1 LQESSEGPSEGHA
14 PEPPPAAMAPFPAH
28 MVAAAAGG
36 GISAAQLAAV
46 AAAVGFDTVGFD
58 DNESHWSDDD
68 SEAAADS
75 DDVEGVFRVCDAGLE
90 GFRHGDA
97 FAFFISD
104 DAVFNSLS
112 GGDYDVFLDKDSL
125 VSLGIAR
132 ECGIVRADLDL
143 DLNVNKKMDPK
154 LFHAAAL
161 VLDAPLRHDCLFTSP
176 WFDTCCK
183 LLAMLIRFSQF
194 RESLCQCKYVQAA
207 ALGRRYLLHC
217 ASERDASADDAARS
231 VFRIL
236 QALVEDVPGFCVA
249 EEMNEDDQPKAFR
262 ALNLASRHALAI
274 ASRSP
279 ALAEDEGEGSPT
291 DAKANPPRGEAVQ
304 FLRSLARHLF
314 MPWPDVD
321 DADAFLEVLLE
332 NPPASCSPTLDA
344 DGDEEG
350 YVTLDLAVAA
360 CLVEF
365 VENAAFDKDDPD
377 NEDDDDVCAFWLRR
391 LCDAQH
397 LLPLVHF
404 VMATGAEASKF
415 AFLVK
420 HAGSCAQGKKI
431 IVNCLRAYVPNVD
444 IPSLKGLSAEK
455 IYYKLAGVAET
466 PATSAVAA
474 ALQESYERFF
484 REDAAAKAA
493 RFIEAKARAAAHQIW
508 LEEQKVVSERV
519 AQELVALEEA
529 EAALHEAKKNVKKSK
544 KKGKHK
550 PKAAAPPAAPETP
563 QQDDSSDDDDYFLG
577 LRGRRASL
585 SQASKGVSALQTAP
599 TSPEVADEWNTV
611 ESSRNDRKEKQSKK
625 REEYEREMTD
635 LARAAAKAEAVE
647 RKRVADLDA
656 ADRAIAA
663 SFDFKGFTS
672 GDAKVDGLLA
682 ELGLHFLAPA
692 FLEHEIDRDALKLLT
707 VDDYAEIGV
716 DRNIAEMLITGVS
729 RLWAAG
735 GPLQEDG
742 EVPEHF
748 VCPISFD
755 LMRDP
760 VVAADGASYEKQCI
774 EEWLQDNDT
783 SPLTNLPLAHKD
795 LRPNHA
801 LKHLIMKR
809 YSRGAASSSGA
820 FSSWSA
826 PSVEKT
832 SRYAAVMR
840 PHTGPG
846 RGVPLV
852 MAAGTPVRSGRIRVW
867 KYQYGFIIPGD
878 GGLDIFF
885 HDKSTL
891 EPGDPPFVPG
901 DRVVYQMATG
911 LHIDGKPPAA
921 VNVKKA

>member
-1 LQESSEGPSEGHA
+1 
-14 PEPPPAAMAPFPAH
+14 MAPFPAH

-350 YVTLDLAVAA
+350 S
-360 CLVEF
+360 F
-365 VENAAFDKDDPD
+365 V
-377 NEDDDDVCAFWLRR
+377 RR
-391 LCDAQH
+391 
-397 LLPLVHF
+397 
-404 VMATGAEASKF
+404 
-415 AFLVK
+415 
-420 HAGSCAQGKKI
+420 
-431 IVNCLRAYVPNVD
+431 
-444 IPSLKGLSAEK
+444 
-455 IYYKLAGVAET
+455 
-466 PATSAVAA
+466 
-474 ALQESYERFF
+474 
-484 REDAAAKAA
+484 
-493 RFIEAKARAAAHQIW
+493 
-508 LEEQKVVSERV
+508 
-519 AQELVALEEA
+519 
-529 EAALHEAKKNVKKSK
+529 
-544 KKGKHK
+544 
-550 PKAAAPPAAPETP
+550 AAPPPPRALRHGDGRRGFEVCLPGEARRQLRSREEDYCELPPSIRP
-563 QQDDSSDDDDYFLG
+563 QRRHPITQGALRREDILQA
-577 LRGRRASL
+577 RGRRGDSCDVGGGGGVAGVVRAFL
-585 SQASKGVSALQTAP
+585 PRGRRGKGRALHRSKGACCGAP
-599 TSPEVADEWNTV
+599 
-611 ESSRNDRKEKQSKK
+611 
-625 REEYEREMTD
+625 D
-635 LARAAAKAEAVE
+635 LARRAKGCVGA
-647 RKRVADLDA
+647 R
-656 ADRAIAA
+656 RA
-663 SFDFKGFTS
+663 G
-672 GDAKVDGLLA
+672 
-682 ELGLHFLAPA
+682 
-692 FLEHEIDRDALKLLT
+692 
-707 VDDYAEIGV
+707 
-716 DRNIAEMLITGVS
+716 
-729 RLWAAG
+729 AG
-735 GPLQEDG
+735 G
-742 EVPEHF
+742 
-748 VCPISFD
+748 S
-755 LMRDP
+755 
-760 VVAADGASYEKQCI
+760 
-774 EEWLQDNDT
+774 
-783 SPLTNLPLAHKD
+783 
-795 LRPNHA
+795 
-801 LKHLIMKR
+801 
-809 YSRGAASSSGA
+809 
-820 FSSWSA
+820 
-826 PSVEKT
+826 
-832 SRYAAVMR
+832 
-840 PHTGPG
+840 
-846 RGVPLV
+846 
-852 MAAGTPVRSGRIRVW
+852 
-867 KYQYGFIIPGD
+867 
-878 GGLDIFF
+878 
-885 HDKSTL
+885 
-891 EPGDPPFVPG
+891 
-901 DRVVYQMATG
+901 
-911 LHIDGKPPAA
+911 
-921 VNVKKA
+921 